1 MYFATDLH
9 CAELGPMDNG
19 VFKVTGDHFGARV
32 TYTCNDGYWMSGPK
46 ERVCQGDASWSE
58 HAPECKQKGTNSH
71 TYSLSLMYHLIFKK
85 FVFQKKFSSFCY
97 APKRCKFKDTDKLKR
112 YL

>member
-1 MYFATDLH
+1 MPLSTDLH

-32 TYTCNDGYWMSGPK
+32 TYTCNEGYWMSGPK

-58 HAPECKQKGTNSH
+58 HSPECKQKGN
-71 TYSLSLMYHLIFKK
+71 
-85 FVFQKKFSSFCY
+85 
-97 APKRCKFKDTDKLKR
+97 
-112 YL
+112 